1 MSAHSDETKPE
12 SAELKDI
19 DSTVAWSDWK
29 HVGDRFA
36 RKRSRIMGLNDHWN
50 SKWIWD
56 PDHCQYFRHN
66 PMEKAMHMETV
77 NTEFQFCY
85 ELPDEGSIHTNE
97 DEEHMQKHD
106 EDLADDKEEANSWIH
121 PGQTGQDSPDHVS
134 SGDQTDG
141 MVPHQEMMTQPQ
153 SSSIMAFLRSSFP
166 SMLGRS
172 AAAAATAKVA
182 NDSSQA
188 ENLTAIAAWVF
199 GPTMLGAAGVQAYAA
214 MKSANATER
223 AAKAQEFANRANE
236 RKPQTTD
243 NSVPP
248 PSGDRPG
255 GPGSSED
262 VAQSPPEVKRLAEV
276 IGRQQEIQ
284 SVSAAAI
291 TSSAANVASKRAKI
305 GANQT
310 GVQNSRYKTIS
321 ASPKSSQQPPT
332 ENSPQPEPPTS
343 QIRPGYSQKAIAE
356 KQTQFKNVATAQ
368 KQIAVRKEMSEYDKA
383 LHALLDRKLQDVRNR
398 FS

>member
-1 MSAHSDETKPE
+1 MSAYSVEAKPE
-12 SAELKDI
+12 SAELHDT

-36 RKRSRIMGLNDHWN
+36 RKRSRIIGLNDHWN
-50 SKWIWD
+50 SNWIWD
-56 PDHCQYFRHN
+56 PDHRQYFRHN
-66 PMEKAMHMETV
+66 PLEKAMHMETV

-85 ELPDEGSIHTNE
+85 ELPDEDSIHTNE
-97 DEEHMQKHD
+97 VEEHMQKHD
-106 EDLADDKEEANSWIH
+106 EDLADAQEEADCSVG
-121 PGQTGQDSPDHVS
+121 PGKTGQDFPGLP
-134 SGDQTDG
+134 SGGDRTDS
-141 MVPHQEMMTQPQ
+141 MAPHQEMMAQPQ
-153 SSSIMAFLRSSFP
+153 SSSIMSFLRSSFP

-172 AAAAATAKVA
+172 AAAATAKVA

-236 RKPQTTD
+236 RKAQTTD

-248 PSGDRPG
+248 PSGDRPQ
-255 GPGSSED
+255 GPEGSES
-262 VAQSPPEVKRLAEV
+262 VAESPPEVKRLAEV
-276 IGRQQEIQ
+276 IDQQQEGRN
-284 SVSAAAI
+284 VSATAI
-291 TSSAANVASKRAKI
+291 TSSATNGASKRADF

-310 GVQNSRYKTIS
+310 RIQNIRSKSIS
-321 ASPKSSQQPPT
+321 ASAKSLQQSPTANLSQSEQ
-332 ENSPQPEPPTS
+332 PTS
-343 QIRPGYSQKAIAE
+343 QIRPRLSQKAIAE
-356 KQTQFKNVATAQ
+356 KKTQFRNVATAQ
-368 KQIAVRKEMSEYDKA
+368 KQIAVHKEMSEYDKA

-398 FS
+398 FA

>member
-19 DSTVAWSDWK
+19 DSTAAWSDWK

-36 RKRSRIMGLNDHWN
+36 RKRSRIIGLNDHWN
-50 SKWIWD
+50 SNWIWD
-56 PDHCQYFRHN
+56 PDHRQYFRHN

-85 ELPDEGSIHTNE
+85 ELPDEDSIQTNE
-97 DEEHMQKHD
+97 DEEHMQKND
-106 EDLADDKEEANSWIH
+106 EDLADAKEETNSSIH
-121 PGQTGQDSPDHVS
+121 PGQTGQDSTDHVS
-134 SGDQTDG
+134 SGDRTDG
-141 MVPHQEMMTQPQ
+141 MVPRQEMMTAPQ

-172 AAAAATAKVA
+172 AAVATAKVA

-236 RKPQTTD
+236 RKAQTTD
-243 NSVPP
+243 NSVPD
-248 PSGDRPG
+248 PSGGRPG
-255 GPGSSED
+255 HPGSNED
-262 VAQSPPEVKRLAEV
+262 VAESPPEVKRLAEV
-276 IGRQQEIQ
+276 IDQQQEVRN
-284 SVSAAAI
+284 VSATAI
-291 TSSAANVASKRAKI
+291 TSSATNGASKRADF
-305 GANQT
+305 GANET
-310 GVQNSRYKTIS
+310 RVQSIRSQSIS
-321 ASPKSSQQPPT
+321 ASAKASQQSPT
-332 ENSPQPEPPTS
+332 ENSPQSEPPTS
-343 QIRPGYSQKAIAE
+343 QIRPGLSQKAIAE

-368 KQIAVRKEMSEYDKA
+368 KQIAVHKEMSEYDKA